1 MYGNTYLRFKVFTL
15 WRVKIVVLLV
25 LISHSIMYGYKHFG
39 VGHRLQEYAVLQPSR
54 PQSENRFGSYSDTV

>member
-1 MYGNTYLRFKVFTL
+1 
-15 WRVKIVVLLV
+15 VVLLV